1 MITTIPE
8 TASAPTSALNTPGPG
23 GILGKDEFLTL
34 LVAQM
39 RHQDPLSP
47 MKGEELAVQL
57 ATFSSVEQLI
67 NLNQTMSNQ
76 EGMQL
81 AIIEALNGSS
91 ALSAIGKN
99 VVALGNGVVIPEEG
113 APAPLQ
119 FVVGGQGGA
128 ATLRLFDS
136 TGSEVYSQ
144 ELGFAA
150 AGRRSME
157 IGEMVEDLPPG
168 HYTYSVE
175 VVDEKGDAVPVQTFT
190 TGRVDGVRYG
200 GSGPVLTS
208 GQFEIPIGGIV
219 EILAASNPSQ
229 EQEIPSE

>member
-1 MITTIPE
+1 VITTIPD
-8 TASAPTSALNTPGPG
+8 TAPPPTSALNTPGPG
-23 GILGKDEFLTL
+23 GILGKDEFLKL

-67 NLNQTMSNQ
+67 NLNETMSNQ
-76 EGMQL
+76 EGMQR
-81 AIIEALNGSS
+81 AIVEALNGSS

-99 VVALGNGVVIPEEG
+99 VVALGNGVTIPEDG
-113 APAPLQ
+113 AVAPLQ
-119 FVVGGQGGA
+119 FVVGGAGGA

-136 TGSEVYSQ
+136 TGTEVLSQ
-144 ELGFAA
+144 ELGFTP
-150 AGRRSME
+150 AGRRSLE
-157 IGEMVEDLPPG
+157 IAEMVEDLPPG
-168 HYTYSVE
+168 NYTFSVE
-175 VVDEKGDAVPVQTFT
+175 VVGEDGNMVPVQTFT

-200 GSGPVLTS
+200 SAGPVLTS
-208 GQFEIPIGGIV
+208 GPFEIPIGGIV

-229 EQEIPSE
+229 EQETPSE

>member
-8 TASAPTSALNTPGPG
+8 AAPAPTSALNTPGPG
-23 GILGKDEFLTL
+23 GILGKDEFLKL

-76 EGMQL
+76 EGMQR

-99 VVALGNGVVIPEEG
+99 VVALGNSVVIPEEG
-113 APAPLQ
+113 LPEPVQ
-119 FVVGGQGGA
+119 FVVGGAGGA
-128 ATLRLFDS
+128 GTLRIFDS
-136 TGSEVYSQ
+136 DGNEVASR
-144 ELGFAA
+144 ELGSILP
-150 AGRRSME
+150 GRQSAE
-157 IGEMVEDLPPG
+157 LGKEAEDLAPG
-168 HYTYSVE
+168 TYTFSVE
-175 VVDEKGDAVPVQTFT
+175 VVNADGDSVPVQTFM

-208 GQFEIPIGGIV
+208 GPFEIPIGGIV
-219 EILAASNPSQ
+219 EIIAGSHPSQ
-229 EQEIPSE
+229 EKTSE